1 MAFIHCAMAGSATH
15 FLRRLASVARIT
27 EWWRYKFAPILAT
40 CFATAL
46 LSHFSIWTLSGRLLL
61 LLLAL
66 TVAATY
72 VSLLNDWTDRADD
85 AAAGKSNRM
94 ADVPAGRFAA
104 LLGTCLAA
112 GAGFMAY
119 FWREGGAV
127 CLLYL
132 GTWVVYTLYSLPP
145 FRLKGRGLA
154 GVLADAA
161 GAHFFPQVLAMS
173 LVSCWAGRALPV
185 LWVAAVSIW
194 ALSSGIR
201 NIIWHQLSDAAN
213 DAQAGIRTF
222 VTGFGIAG
230 ARRVAEWLAFPLE
243 LLALLIML
251 FMGAHLAPVLAF
263 GLYGGLVLVR
273 LLLWK
278 MTLVVAQP
286 GPEPHILLNEYY
298 EFFYPLALLLAAWHQ
313 CPADGFSL
321 AWFIGLFGYSMWP
334 TVRILFKAFWQVVS
348 LLGVEARTYFTQ
360 R

>member
-1 MAFIHCAMAGSATH
+1 MAGSATH
-15 FLRRLASVARIT
+15 FLHRLAAVARIT

-46 LSHFSIWTLSGRLLL
+46 LGRFSIWVLSGRLLL

-66 TVAATY
+66 TVAATF
-72 VSLLNDWTDRADD
+72 VSILNDWTDRADD

-94 ADVPAGRFAA
+94 AKVSGWQFAI
-104 LLGTCLAA
+104 LLGACLAA
-112 GAGFMAY
+112 GAGFLAY
-119 FWREGGAV
+119 FWHEGRAV

-132 GTWVVYTLYSLPP
+132 GTWVVYSLYSLPP

-173 LVSCWAGRALPV
+173 LVGCWVGRALPV
-185 LWVAAVSIW
+185 LWVVAVSVW
-194 ALSSGIR
+194 AMSSGVR
-201 NIIWHQLSDAAN
+201 NIVWHQLGDAAN
-213 DAQAGIRTF
+213 DTQAGVRTF
-222 VTGFGIAG
+222 VTGFGVTG
-230 ARRVAEWLAFPLE
+230 ARRVAEWVAFPLE
-243 LLALLIML
+243 LLALLTML
-251 FMGAHLAPVLAF
+251 LMGPHRAPLLAF

-286 GPEPHILLNEYY
+286 GPETHIMLNEYY
-298 EFFYPLALLLAAWHQ
+298 EFFYPLALLFAAWHQ
-313 CPADGFSL
+313 CPADGFGL
-321 AWFIGLFGYSMWP
+321 AGFIGLFGYSMWP
-334 TVRILFKAFWQVVS
+334 TVRILGKAFWQMAS
-348 LLGVEARTYFTQ
+348 LLGVTARACLTQ